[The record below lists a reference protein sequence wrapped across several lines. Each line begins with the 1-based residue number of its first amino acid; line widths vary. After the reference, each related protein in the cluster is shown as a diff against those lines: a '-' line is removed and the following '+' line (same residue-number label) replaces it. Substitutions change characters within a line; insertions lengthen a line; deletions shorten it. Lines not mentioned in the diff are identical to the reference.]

1 MQKLTHTV
9 PIPHTPQELEQAVLF
24 YKNHDLSDR
33 ELIDLWQ
40 AIRDLSVNEATSNP
54 PSDKVP
60 GEDSY

>member
-1 MQKLTHTV
+1 MQQLTNSV
-9 PIPHTPQELEQAVLF
+9 PIPHTAQELEQAVLF

-40 AIRDLSVNEATSNP
+40 AIRDLSINEAAPNP
-54 PSDKVP
+54 ASDKVP